1 MPPINKQHRYKR
13 AILVYTIDGKF
24 VEELST
30 IAQTM
35 EKYSRGVQKVLKG
48 TQKQCR
54 GYIFKYK
61 EE

>member
-1 MPPINKQHRYKR
+1 
-13 AILVYTIDGKF
+13 
-24 VEELST
+24 
-30 IAQTM
+30 M